1 MPGEIKVRQFC
12 ETRVLVA
19 GYREHLAVMQAELA
33 GEAQDLLGLA
43 RDGKHNRQRI
53 FRHIIGDRE
62 IRVIN
67 MVAEFSDIRKETG
80 TVFCQRS

>member
-1 MPGEIKVRQFC
+1 MAGNGEN
-12 ETRVLVA
+12 
-19 GYREHLAVMQAELA
+19 LAVMQAELA

-43 RDGKHNRQRI
+43 RHREHNCQCI